1 MAKPNLAY
9 IPATIGNKVYS
20 ILPNDSVGDFDFD
33 RASTATR
40 INAQGLIEEVASG
53 ENRLNY
59 SLLDGEVV
67 GCPHLLLEPQST
79 NLVTYSEDFSQWTNT
94 RSSDLSGF
102 ISPTGEN
109 NATKFISDTTASSSH
124 IIKSSNL
131 TISSGQTYTYSV
143 FVKANQLNYVRLLFA
158 DSSVS
163 KFLSVYFNLTNG
175 TVGTTSDGSTAT
187 LDSSNIENFGN
198 GWFRCSVTGDLDTT
212 TTAHARIYLAEA
224 DNDAVIDGDGTSS
237 IYIWGAMVE
246 TGSYPTSYI
255 KSNSGS
261 ATTRAAETCNG
272 SGNAATFN
280 DSEGVLMAEIS
291 AFEYPVTQNNWL
303 TITDGS
309 INNSIGIVFEN
320 TGTVVARHEVGGVN
334 YSYLTHTIDY
344 SNVLK
349 VVFKYK
355 LNDLEL
361 WVNGFKVDTLTS
373 SPIFPNNTLDSLQL
387 QYGGGSNTFYGNT
400 KQLQYFDSI
409 LDSEQLEQL
418 TSWDSFRAMA
428 EGQLYTIE

>member
-1 MAKPNLAY
+1 
-9 IPATIGNKVYS
+9 
-20 ILPNDSVGDFDFD
+20 
-33 RASTATR
+33 
-40 INAQGLIEEVASG
+40 
-53 ENRLNY
+53 
-59 SLLDGEVV
+59 
-67 GCPHLLLEPQST
+67 
-79 NLVTYSEDFSQWTNT
+79 
-94 RSSDLSGF
+94 
-102 ISPTGEN
+102 
-109 NATKFISDTTASSSH
+109 
-124 IIKSSNL
+124 
-131 TISSGQTYTYSV
+131 
-143 FVKANQLNYVRLLFA
+143 
-158 DSSVS
+158 
-163 KFLSVYFNLTNG
+163 
-175 TVGTTSDGSTAT
+175 
-187 LDSSNIENFGN
+187 
-198 GWFRCSVTGDLDTT
+198 
-212 TTAHARIYLAEA
+212 
-224 DNDAVIDGDGTSS
+224 
-237 IYIWGAMVE
+237 
-246 TGSYPTSYI
+246 
-255 KSNSGS
+255 
-261 ATTRAAETCNG
+261 
-272 SGNAATFN
+272 
-280 DSEGVLMAEIS
+280 MAEIS

-428 EGQLYTIE
+428 EGQLYSVE